1 MVDYEQGI
9 VSWMMN
15 MAVSNTNPADSQK
28 PTTQKENGAVEE
40 IANFHPVQIS
50 NESKDARA
58 EKESD
63 KERRLHELLHSL
75 IEESM
80 LLSDHM
86 ATERR
91 LITDVSSSLTQVL
104 KRLNVSVVIPP
115 ARLPLDKRVKQITL
129 DRNGN
134 LKLVYDNR
142 ECQTAQLGNYSP
154 ETVAAVLWVV
164 MPELPKAIAKAR
176 KKLNTRTSFLEG
188 VKEELQTTIE
198 DLGPEDQNGA
208 NGR

>member
-1 MVDYEQGI
+1 
-9 VSWMMN
+9 
-15 MAVSNTNPADSQK
+15 MAEVNASPANSQNPAAPQESKVIDDV
-28 PTTQKENGAVEE
+28 T
-40 IANFHPVQIS
+40 NFHPVQLS
-50 NESKDARA
+50 SDPKEAHA
-58 EKESD
+58 EKETE
-63 KERRLHELLHSL
+63 KEKKLHDLLQSL
-75 IEESM
+75 IEEST
-80 LLSDHM
+80 LLSEHM

-115 ARLPLDKRVKQITL
+115 ARLPLDRRVKQITL

-134 LKLVYDNR
+134 LRLVYDNR
-142 ECQTAQLGNYSP
+142 ECQTAHLANYSP

-188 VKEELQTTIE
+188 VKEELQTTLE
-198 DLGPEDQNGA
+198 DLGTEDQNGTS
-208 NGR
+208 GR

>member
-1 MVDYEQGI
+1 
-9 VSWMMN
+9 MMN
-15 MAVSNTNPADSQK
+15 MTEINTNPTDSQK
-28 PTTQKENGAVEE
+28 PTTQKESTAVDEV
-40 IANFHPVQIS
+40 ANFHPVQLS
-50 NESKDARA
+50 DERKEAHE
-58 EKESD
+58 EKETE
-63 KERRLHELLHSL
+63 KETKLNELLKSL

-86 ATERR
+86 ANERR
-91 LITDVSSSLTQVL
+91 LITDVSSSLAQVL

-142 ECQTAQLGNYSP
+142 ECQTAHLGNYSP

-188 VKEELQTTIE
+188 VKEELQTTLE
-198 DLGPEDQNGA
+198 DLGPDDQNGA
-208 NGR
+208 NGK